1 VEKIRE
7 RALMAEWK
15 IIKTNSVFRTGIFAL
30 KKLTCSH
37 PLKPVAHDFY
47 VIDAPDW
54 INVVARDESGDF
66 IFVLQHRLG
75 TGTHCLETPAGLVE
89 PGEDPRFAALREL
102 REETGYEAGSM
113 VLMKKLAANPAILN
127 NYIYFFRAEHCR
139 KVGAQ
144 KLDAAEDI
152 EVRTYSPEQVRAML
166 DDGTIDHS
174 IIVTALAL
182 YFQTSSGK
190 KG

>member
-1 VEKIRE
+1 
-7 RALMAEWK
+7 MG
-15 IIKTNSVFRTGIFAL
+15 N
-30 KKLTCSH
+30 
-37 PLKPVAHDFY
+37 
-47 VIDAPDW
+47 
-54 INVVARDESGDF
+54 F
-66 IFVLQHRLG
+66 IFVVQHRLG

-89 PGEDPRFAALREL
+89 VGEDPRLAALREL

-144 KLDAAEDI
+144 TLDAAEDI

-182 YFQTSSGK
+182 YFQTSSEKQG
-190 KG
+190 